1 MVRRA
6 GKLQSKIA
14 AGGIYVEAQRKQISR
29 AQERG
34 HASKIYIRSYYSFAD
49 FLKYFEKKL
58 VAAIQYSIVF
68 CRHVYSADHVTEIT
82 GNRT

>member
-1 MVRRA
+1 MHVTKTVRRA

-49 FLKYFEKKL
+49 FLKYIETFL
-58 VAAIQYSIVF
+58 NPGA
-68 CRHVYSADHVTEIT
+68 EIAVL
-82 GNRT
+82 G